1 MALAAAGEA
10 ASLAWQ
16 LRGVAALGGAIGL
29 GTLAGDME
37 VGALGLQAAAATP
50 PVLAGLGGLYAAGKY
65 IKGRIDEKPVNNE
78 MDLRLGYKRKRDGT
92 TIRVGDPASYRQLT
106 TVKRKFGRKL
116 RNMTRHLRLLKTVTE
131 PIRFRFGRVQDVNAS
146 NGSYWLTNQPLD
158 ANQRVLPLYLM
169 PLFNIRNPASSGG
182 NTQQAGRA
190 MYELGHDTNG
200 FFWRVVNGTNPLSTA
215 GVTNS
220 VQPVSPT
227 NVNTD
232 QVGRKGLCDWTR
244 IRLCIWGKT
253 QNPSQVRVSLVKFL
267 DEEFCPET
275 YDTKGIG
282 ATTGYVNSK
291 CAEWLTNK
299 VKYLLNGHMGA
310 YGRVDR
316 GRYTRVLK
324 QWVVNIN
331 PIDASA
337 ETATSDPRAHM
348 KHLDIFNRWNRVCDY
363 TVREGI
369 VQSYVD
375 MIDVNKAN
383 TATTGFGGYLK
394 NPEKNVYLMVES
406 VQPVDE
412 GVGSANTANP
422 RVAPIAA
429 NIPLAAS
436 FDYLFESNFTIVKE

>member
-16 LRGVAALGGAIGL
+16 LRGVAALGGVIGL
-29 GTLAGDME
+29 GHLAGDME

-50 PVLAGLGGLYAAGKY
+50 AVLAGLGGLYAGGKY
-65 IKGRIDEKPVNNE
+65 IKGRISDKDVNNE
-78 MDLRLGYKRKRDGT
+78 MLPGMKYKRRRDGT
-92 TIRVGDPASYRQLT
+92 VSRIGDPASYRQLT
-106 TVKRKFGRKL
+106 TVKRKFGRKVRAL
-116 RNMTRHLRLLKTVTE
+116 TRNMRLLKTVTE
-131 PIRFRFGRVQDVNAS
+131 PIRFRFGRVQDVNAA

-158 ANQRVLPLYLM
+158 VNQRVLPLYLM
-169 PLFNIRNPASSGG
+169 PLFNIRNPGSASG

-200 FFWRVVNGTNPLSTA
+200 FFWRNVNGTNPLSTGA
-215 GVTNS
+215 ITNT

-227 NVNTD
+227 NVSTD

-253 QNPSQVRVSLVKFL
+253 QNPTQVRVSLVKFL

-282 ATTGYVNSK
+282 PTTGYVNSK
-291 CAEWLTNK
+291 CAEYLTNK

-316 GRYTRVLK
+316 QKYVRTIK

-331 PIDASA
+331 PIDAGA
-337 ETATSDPRAHM
+337 ETAASDPRAHM

-369 VQSYVD
+369 VQSYTD

-383 TATTGFGGYLK
+383 AAVTGFGGYLK
-394 NPEKNVYLMVES
+394 NPEKNIYLMVES

-412 GVGSANTANP
+412 GVGSASTSNP
-422 RVAPIAA
+422 RVAPVAG